1 MTLVRHLALLNQKK
15 RINTLSIMFV
25 PEPFQAPLME
35 EKSELLTQNAYIR
48 ASIGTK
54 KVHQMVQLDA
64 VATMVNRVTM
74 EMMTRYVKIPKEI

>member
-1 MTLVRHLALLNQKK
+1 MTLVRHLALLNQRK
-15 RINTLSIMFV
+15 RINTLLIIFV
-25 PEPFQAPLME
+25 LGPFRARLVE
-35 EKSELLTQNAYIR
+35 ERNELLTQNAYIR

-54 KVHQMVQLDA
+54 KVRQMVQLDA